1 MRWHICHFILIMLKK
16 NILELCLLY
25 LIAEDEGY
33 GYELLKRLH
42 STFPDTQESAGY
54 ALIRS
59 LQKDGYIDA
68 AGQKTANG
76 PPRKYYHI
84 TPKGSERLSEL
95 LSTWRALV
103 KGLEGLGIS

>member
-1 MRWHICHFILIMLKK
+1 MLKK
-16 NILELCLLY
+16 NILELCLLS
-25 LIAEDEGY
+25 LIAEEEGY
-33 GYELLKRLH
+33 GYDLLKRLH
-42 STFPDTQESAGY
+42 DTFPDTQESAGY

-59 LQKDGYIDA
+59 LQKDAYIEA

-103 KGLEGLGIS
+103 KGLEGLGIY